1 MTLNGLE
8 RKGEYAKIGIMKTP
22 PVCDY
27 EGSDYQEK
35 FWGAGGRAYEDAA
48 EVLALKRLLPEKG
61 RHLLELG
68 AGAGRNTPR
77 YVGFERVTL
86 LDYSTT
92 QLKQALER
100 LGDGPRYRYIAADI
114 YRLPFAPSTFDAAT
128 MIRTLHHIAQ
138 PQLALQQVRSCL
150 AGGASFILEFA
161 NKRNLKSVLRY
172 AAGKQK
178 WNPFSREAVE
188 FVELNFDFH
197 PAAIKLLLWECGF
210 EIEKQLSVSYLRSGF
225 LKKLFP
231 QKVLIGLESLLQ
243 TTASWTAYSPSI
255 FLKAKAKGESTPP
268 NTQSFFRCPA
278 CGHFPLEDT
287 PPELTCDSCSRT
299 YTVRE
304 GIYDF
309 RVDQD

>member
-1 MTLNGLE
+1 
-8 RKGEYAKIGIMKTP
+8 MKTP

-35 FWGAGGRAYEDAA
+35 FWGEGGRAYEDAA
-48 EVLALKRLLPEKG
+48 EGLALKRLLPAGG

-68 AGAGRNTPR
+68 AGAGRNTAR
-77 YVGFERVTL
+77 YAGFEKITL

-92 QLKQALER
+92 QLKQALEK

-114 YRLPFAPSTFDAAT
+114 YRLPFAPATFDAAT
-128 MIRTLHHIAQ
+128 MIRTLHHFAQ
-138 PQLALQQVRSCL
+138 PQLALQQVRGCL

-161 NKRNLKSVLRY
+161 NKRNIKSVLRY

-197 PAAIKLLLWECGF
+197 PASVKFLLWECGF
-210 EIEKQLSVSYLRSGF
+210 EIEKQVSVSYLRSDF
-225 LKKLFP
+225 FKKLLP
-231 QKVLIGLESLLQ
+231 QKALMALESFLQ
-243 TTASWTAYSPSI
+243 SAASWTAYSPSI
-255 FLKAKAKGESTPP
+255 FLRTKARGEFSMPNAK
-268 NTQSFFRCPA
+268 SFFRCPA

-287 PPELTCDSCSRT
+287 PPQLSCDACGRT
-299 YTVRE
+299 YPVKD

-309 RVDQD
+309 RVDRK

>member
-1 MTLNGLE
+1 
-8 RKGEYAKIGIMKTP
+8 MKTP
-22 PVCDY
+22 TVCDY

-48 EVLALKRLLPEKG
+48 EALALKQLLPEKG
-61 RHLLELG
+61 DHLLELG

-77 YVGFERVTL
+77 YAGFARVTL

-92 QLKQALER
+92 QLKQALEK
-100 LGDGPRYRYIAADI
+100 LGDGPGYRYIAADI

-128 MIRTLHHIAQ
+128 MIRTLHHFAQ
-138 PQLALQQVRSCL
+138 PQLALQQVRGCL
-150 AGGASFILEFA
+150 AGGANFILEFA

-197 PAAIKLLLWECGF
+197 PAAVKALLRECGF
-210 EIEKQLSVSYLRSGF
+210 EIEKQLSVSYLRTGF
-225 LKKLFP
+225 FKKFIP
-231 QKVLIGLESLLQ
+231 QKALIGLESLLQ
-243 TTASWTAYSPSI
+243 MTASWTAYSPSI
-255 FLKAKAKGESTPP
+255 FLRTKVKGENTPP
-268 NTQSFFRCPA
+268 NTKSFFRCPA
-278 CGHFPLEDT
+278 CGHLPLQDT
-287 PPELTCDSCSRT
+287 PPELTCDACGRT
-299 YTVRE
+299 YPVTD

-309 RVDQD
+309 RVDRE